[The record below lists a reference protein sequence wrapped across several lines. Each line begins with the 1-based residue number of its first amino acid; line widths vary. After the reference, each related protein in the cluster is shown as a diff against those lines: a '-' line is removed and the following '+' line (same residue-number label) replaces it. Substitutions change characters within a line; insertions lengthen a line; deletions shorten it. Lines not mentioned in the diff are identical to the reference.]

1 MPNIEQI
8 IKPSNH
14 TERSE
19 ETRIHVLG
27 TSLPNR
33 WRCTSYFDLSNVCS
47 IHLSRFENNGIPTD
61 HLWFRMLPV
70 WPDWAI
76 FGRHWWQNLYLL
88 SAAEGRA
95 ELVFT
100 WVVVVVV
107 LVGFLLHKIT
117 QSLYLSLTIKIIKPV
132 QSADLYFFVFNKYFY
147 HLLFLLLQQ
156 KALPNNGELLTNLFR
171 IKT

>member
-1 MPNIEQI
+1 MKRHEYTFSGQAYLIDEDVPVTLTYQM
-8 IKPSNH
+8 SVQS
-14 TERSE
+14 TCR
-19 ETRIHVLG
+19 
-27 TSLPNR
+27 
-33 WRCTSYFDLSNVCS
+33 DLK
-47 IHLSRFENNGIPTD
+47 NGIPTD

-76 FGRHWWQNLYLL
+76 FGRHWWQILFLL

-156 KALPNNGELLTNLFR
+156 KVLPNNGELLTNLFR